1 MIIGLVFLAL
11 LLIPN
16 IIWSFNKPDDY
27 DKYVKNENKIL
38 LALERIGQIS
48 VIVFTLFFN
57 NYNNDFVL
65 TLIIAVVLMILYEMY
80 WFKYFRSERRM
91 SDMYSDF
98 LKIPVAGATIPVLAF
113 FFWEY
118 MAKMYF

>member
-38 LALERIGQIS
+38 MALERIGQIS

-80 WFKYFRSERRM
+80 WFKYLF
-91 SDMYSDF
+91 
-98 LKIPVAGATIPVLAF
+98 K
-113 FFWEY
+113 
-118 MAKMYF
+118 